1 MTSQDNK
8 FSRVADT
15 SISGTALLSVLSGAD
30 VAALNYQAAVNNY
43 VLSLP
48 TNGASVVNVGPWLQQ
63 AAISQ
68 CGAILAANS
77 ASTASIYLADQSA
90 SAAQNYANLL
100 NLKSSSD
107 VRILNFTAAD
117 GGGALN
123 IGTPASAG
131 FVIVASDISSTSGQN
146 VGLPILPATSTNGK
160 SVGKVIVGYN
170 GSYTNPLVVFAPI
183 PLI

>member
-48 TNGASVVNVGPWLQQ
+48 TNTASVVNVGPWLQQ

-68 CGAILAANS
+68 CGVLVAAHS
-77 ASTASIYLADQSA
+77 GSSASIYLADQSV
-90 SAAQNYANLL
+90 SAAQTFANLL
-100 NLKSSSD
+100 NLQSSSD

-123 IGTPASAG
+123 LAAASTGG
-131 FVIVASDISSTSGQN
+131 FVIVAADISSTSGS
-146 VGLPILPATSTNGK
+146 GSLPILAATSTNGK

-170 GSYTNPLVVFAPI
+170 GSYNNPLVVFAPI